1 MGFDFLFWSA
11 TIMEEELSLKM
22 KEFLTVIDQ
31 VKRYRALLGALPDL
45 AIIIGLTIVG
55 ALAMD
60 LSSRLGM
67 VFGFHLG
74 FGIGIVSPILMIIGI
89 VSGFFWVYRK
99 MKRVKVGEWKST
111 LNEGAPGAIKLLQ
124 DINWDNTFRDI
135 RYAKLGFWLYGILKT
150 ALLWLV
156 IFVISAFA
164 TDWLNAIVH
173 WNLNIVILGL
183 FSLACALTLSTNDFK
198 KRFDQIGRLDALL
211 WELRWFDNE
220 FRRNPFQ
227 A

>member
-1 MGFDFLFWSA
+1 
-11 TIMEEELSLKM
+11 MEEELVLKM

-31 VKRYRALLGALPDL
+31 VKRYRSLLGALPDL

-60 LSSRLGM
+60 LSSYLGM

-74 FGIGIVSPILMIIGI
+74 FGVGIVSPILMIIGI
-89 VSGFFWVYRK
+89 VVGFFWVYLK
-99 MKRVKVGEWKST
+99 VKRVKVGEWKST

-124 DINWDNTFRDI
+124 DINWENTFRDI

-156 IFVISAFA
+156 IFVLSAFA
-164 TDWLNAIVH
+164 ADWLNAIVH

-183 FSLACALTLSTNDFK
+183 FSLASALTLSTNDFK

-211 WELRWFDNE
+211 WELRWMDNE

-227 A
+227 T